1 MGVTAWVVLA
11 ILVDGLAGLAG
22 GLIPERFLERRQS
35 LLLGFAIG
43 ALFAAVSFDLAPS
56 AFAALGWRA
65 AAWGGGGL
73 VLIMLVE
80 RVVGHR
86 HGAHD
91 HEPERRDARVLRYTL
106 LASDALHNFGDG
118 MAIAAAF
125 VQSVHLGLGT
135 SLAVIVHE
143 VPEEIADYALL
154 RAGGLPRGQALA
166 ALGAVQLTAG
176 LGAAVTLAGV
186 SRVDSFADVAIAVA
200 AGTFVAIVLQLAPPL
215 IRDRAH
221 RLPALL
227 GIVVGA
233 AAVFVVSR

>member
-11 ILVDGLAGLAG
+11 IVVDGLAGLAG
-22 GLIPERFLERRQS
+22 GLIPERLLERHRA
-35 LLLGFAIG
+35 LLLGFAVG
-43 ALFAAVSFDLAPS
+43 ALLAAVAFDLAPE
-56 AFAALGWRA
+56 AYAALGWRA
-65 AAWGGGGL
+65 AAWAGGGL
-73 VLIMLVE
+73 LAIMAIE
-80 RVVGHR
+80 YIVGHR

-91 HEPERRDARVLRYTL
+91 DEPGRRDARVLRYSL
-106 LASDALHNFGDG
+106 LGSDALHNFGDG

-200 AGTFVAIVLQLAPPL
+200 AGTFIAIVLQLAPPL
-215 IRDRAH
+215 ARDRD
-221 RLPALL
+221 RRGPALL
-227 GIVVGA
+227 GVVVGA
-233 AAVFVVSR
+233 VAVFAVS